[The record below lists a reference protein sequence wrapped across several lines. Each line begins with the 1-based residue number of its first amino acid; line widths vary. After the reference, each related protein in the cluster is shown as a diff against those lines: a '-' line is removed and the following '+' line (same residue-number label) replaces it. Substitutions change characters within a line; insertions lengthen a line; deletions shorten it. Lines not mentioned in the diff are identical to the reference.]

1 MQEAPGTVRAGP
13 PDAGRLGHRLF
24 WLWMGGMGF
33 GGNLAML
40 ITAPRA
46 GAPVYLAFILV
57 AVSVTFF
64 SALGSHRLI
73 NEVLTY
79 RAEGAAEIEIPEIV

>member
-1 MQEAPGTVRAGP
+1 MHEAPSSVRKEP
-13 PDAGRLGHRLF
+13 PDTGRLGPHLF

-40 ITAPRA
+40 ITTPRS
-46 GAPVYLAFILV
+46 GAPVYIAFILV

-64 SALGSHRLI
+64 SALGSLRLFT
-73 NEVLTY
+73 EALAY
-79 RAEGAAEIEIPEIV
+79 RAESAPEIEIPEIG